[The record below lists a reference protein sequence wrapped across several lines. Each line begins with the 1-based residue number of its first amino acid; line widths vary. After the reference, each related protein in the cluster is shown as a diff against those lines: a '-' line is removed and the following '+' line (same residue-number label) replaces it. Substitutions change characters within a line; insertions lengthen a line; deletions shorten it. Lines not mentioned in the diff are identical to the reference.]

1 MSALSRGLYDVLIT
15 EALETHLSGLED
27 RLAAVRGP
35 LRAAEAADR
44 IALHLARLVE
54 RAISTINEDERSKA
68 GIDLARRL
76 VDALIRSLPAAGDL
90 TAERPT
96 EPGEVLHSVVGR
108 LPDGRTE
115 LIPEPLIPLLDTT
128 LLTINPA

>member
-1 MSALSRGLYDVLIT
+1 MSALSRGLYEVLIT

-27 RLAAVRGP
+27 RLAAVRGQ

-44 IALHLARLVE
+44 ISLHLARLVE

-76 VDALIRSLPAAGDL
+76 VDAVIRSLPAAGDL
-90 TAERPT
+90 AVER
-96 EPGEVLHSVVGR
+96 
-108 LPDGRTE
+108 
-115 LIPEPLIPLLDTT
+115 
-128 LLTINPA
+128 